1 MADPAVIFHDVS
13 KTYRMRHQKGRTLKE
28 TFLRQRV
35 FQETINALDH
45 VSFETPHGGT
55 LGIIGSNGSG
65 KSTALKLIAGTSLPS
80 GGRVE
85 VNGRVSALLELGAGF
100 HPDFT
105 GRENVFLSGA
115 LMGLPRRLIEER
127 FEQIVAFAD
136 IGDFIDSPAKTYSS
150 GMYLRLAFAVAVNV
164 DPEILLIDEVFA
176 VGDQSFQL
184 KCMERID
191 RFKSE
196 GKTII
201 FVSHSLD
208 AVRSLCE
215 RAVWIERGKM
225 RIHGVTEKVIDLYMS
240 AVNEKEEV
248 RLTAEAD
255 TKEED
260 PNRWG
265 TRRGEI
271 TGVELLDEEGEPR
284 HTYKTRDKM
293 KIRIS
298 YDVKEPLEEPVI
310 GLAIVRGDGV
320 LCFGTNTT
328 DTGRTPDVLKRGQ
341 GELWYEFRD
350 LNLLPGDYYLSVSF
364 HNLDQSETFDYL
376 DRQYRFKV
384 LEGPEVEIGLVHMS
398 HAWINWEGRPMKRQG
413 RGRVISGAE

>member
-127 FEQIVAFAD
+127 FDQIVAFAD
-136 IGDFIDSPAKTYSS
+136 IGGFIDSPAKTYSS

-164 DPEILLIDEVFA
+164 DPDILLIDEVFA

-215 RAVWIERGKM
+215 RAVWIERGKI

-240 AVNEKEEV
+240 AVNEKEEE

-271 TGVELLDEEGEPR
+271 TGVELLDDEGEPR

-298 YDVKEPLEEPVI
+298 YDAKEPLEEPVI

-384 LEGPEVEIGLVHMS
+384 LEGPEVETGLVHMS